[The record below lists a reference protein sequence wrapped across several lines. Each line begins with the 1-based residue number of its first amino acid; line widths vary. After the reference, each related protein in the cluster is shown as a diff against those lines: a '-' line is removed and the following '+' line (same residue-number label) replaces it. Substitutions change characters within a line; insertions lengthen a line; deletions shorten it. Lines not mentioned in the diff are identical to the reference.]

1 MAATTTKKKHR
12 IIAIEEHYMDVE
24 LAKHNAGMAGMRSSD
39 IGRKLADMT
48 NERVKEMDEGG
59 IDVQVLSQ
67 SGSGTQNMDPKT
79 AAELAPGVN
88 DRLYETVRMHPD
100 RFQAFAML
108 PTPDPKAAANELE
121 RTVTKY
127 GFKGAMI
134 HGLTHGEF
142 IDDAKY
148 WPIFER
154 AAALD
159 VPIYLHPATPHPKV
173 IETYYKEYV
182 QKYPG
187 IITAP
192 LGYTMETMTQ
202 GVRMVLSGVFDKYPN
217 LKIILGHMGEGI
229 PFLLWR
235 INHTLHV
242 TGNTGFNFRDVFCEH
257 FWITTSGFFSDP
269 ALLCSMME
277 MSADRIIFSIDW
289 PWANNKEGRD
299 WLDSMS
305 ISASDK
311 AKIFGGNA
319 EKLLRMER
327 NA

>member
-1 MAATTTKKKHR
+1 MTTATKTKPR

-24 LAKHNAGMAGMRSSD
+24 LAKHNAGMAGLRSTD

-48 NERVKEMDEGG
+48 NERIKEMDEAG

-79 AAELAPGVN
+79 AAELAPKVN
-88 DRLYETVRMHPD
+88 DRLYETVRERPD

-108 PTPDPKAAANELE
+108 PTPDPKAAAAELE

-142 IDDAKY
+142 IDDPKY

-173 IETYYKEYV
+173 IETYYQEYV

-235 INHTLHV
+235 INHTLHI
-242 TGNTGFNFRDVFCEH
+242 TGNPDFSFRDVFCDH

-277 MSADRIIFSIDW
+277 LGADRIIFSIDW
-289 PWANNKEGRD
+289 PWAKNTEGRE
-299 WLDSMS
+299 WLDAVS
-305 ISASDK
+305 ISAVDK

-319 EKLLRMER
+319 EKLLHMER
-327 NA
+327 NTW

>member
-1 MAATTTKKKHR
+1 MAEAKKKHR
-12 IIAIEEHYMDVE
+12 IIAIEEHYMDGPFSERARGLEGLRTAE
-24 LAKHNAGMAGMRSSD
+24 L
-39 IGRKLADMT
+39 GRKLRDLT
-48 NERVKEMDEGG
+48 DERIREMDAAG
-59 IDVQVLSQ
+59 IDVQVLSHTGHGAQ
-67 SGSGTQNMDPKT
+67 QMQPAEAVKT
-79 AAELAPGVN
+79 AAEIN
-88 DRLYETVRMHPD
+88 DRLAETVRACPD

-108 PTPDPKAAANELE
+108 PTPDPKGAAAELE
-121 RTVTKY
+121 RTVTKH

-142 IDDAKY
+142 VDDPKF

-154 AAALD
+154 AQALD

-173 IETYYKEYV
+173 VEVYYKEYV

-187 IITAP
+187 ILTAP

-202 GVRMVLSGVFDKYPN
+202 GVRMVLSGVFDKYPK

-235 INHTLHV
+235 INHTLHI
-242 TGNTGFNFRDVFCEH
+242 TGNPDFSFRDVFCEH

-277 MSADRIIFSIDW
+277 MSADRIIFSVDW
-289 PWANNKEGRD
+289 PWGDNKQGVD

-305 ISASDK
+305 ISAADK
-311 AKIFGGNA
+311 AKIYHGNV
-319 EKLLRMER
+319 EKLLHMER